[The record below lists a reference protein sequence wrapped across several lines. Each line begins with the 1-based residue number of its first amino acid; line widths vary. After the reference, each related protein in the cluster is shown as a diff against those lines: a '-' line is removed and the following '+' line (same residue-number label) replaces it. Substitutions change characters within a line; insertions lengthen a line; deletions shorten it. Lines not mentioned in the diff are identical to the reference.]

1 MSGSLTLPMLGLI
14 LFCVLAETAREVCF
28 KQAAS
33 ENALLSALTKPVTW
47 LGIVFWAVEL
57 LAWTAVLEHV
67 PLSIAF
73 PLMALSY
80 VVIVFA
86 GALIFKENINL
97 RHATATMMIRP
108 RMICC
113 WLLSNP
119 ARISPLLIR
128 PMSSEPT
135 SAPIT
140 LPAPPNRLV
149 PPRITAAITD
159 SSSPVPH
166 W

>member
-28 KQAAS
+28 KWSAS
-33 ENALLSALTKPVTW
+33 QNALLSVLTKPVTW
-47 LGIVFWAVEL
+47 LGIFFWAVEL

-97 RHATATMMIRP
+97 RHATGVF
-108 RMICC
+108 
-113 WLLSNP
+113 
-119 ARISPLLIR
+119 
-128 PMSSEPT
+128 
-135 SAPIT
+135 
-140 LPAPPNRLV
+140 LV
-149 PPRITAAITD
+149 TAGVACVGVTGL
-159 SSSPVPH
+159 
-166 W
+166 

>member
-28 KQAAS
+28 KQSAS
-33 ENALLSALTKPVTW
+33 QTALFSALAKPVTW
-47 LGIVFWAVEL
+47 LGIFFWAVEL

-97 RHATATMMIRP
+97 RHATGVF
-108 RMICC
+108 
-113 WLLSNP
+113 
-119 ARISPLLIR
+119 
-128 PMSSEPT
+128 
-135 SAPIT
+135 
-140 LPAPPNRLV
+140 LV
-149 PPRITAAITD
+149 TAGVACVGVTGL
-159 SSSPVPH
+159 
-166 W
+166 

>member
-1 MSGSLTLPMLGLI
+1 MSGSLTLPMLALI

-28 KQAAS
+28 KQAAN
-33 ENALLSALTKPVTW
+33 ENALLSALAKPVIW

-80 VVIVFA
+80 VVIVLA

-97 RHATATMMIRP
+97 RHATGVF
-108 RMICC
+108 
-113 WLLSNP
+113 
-119 ARISPLLIR
+119 
-128 PMSSEPT
+128 
-135 SAPIT
+135 
-140 LPAPPNRLV
+140 LV
-149 PPRITAAITD
+149 TAGVACVGVTGL
-159 SSSPVPH
+159 
-166 W
+166 